1 MPSALSATPT
11 GKDVQRLTPRLM
23 RWFFGLRMLVI
34 SLFLCGS
41 ILFQIRGDAGVQWTV
56 LRYLYLL
63 VAVSYL
69 QALASLV
76 LVKHFGPLRWLAQ
89 AQIVWDLIFATF
101 LIYLTGGIASI
112 FSSFYILVIL
122 TSVLLLSRR
131 DVLLVASAAAILYGS
146 LVNFQYYHRL
156 PQLQGVF
163 FPKNI
168 GGVETLYTLFI
179 NVVAFLVVGILSG
192 ILVGRLLHSEDV
204 RQQIAIDYEELERLN
219 RAILAN
225 LTSGLVIVDRQ
236 LRIRSLNAAAQELLG
251 GGFNELYNAT
261 ISCFFP
267 DQMFVREGQF
277 QVVSR
282 GEGWLVDRSD
292 RRRPIGYNT
301 SILTDPDRRVDGLL
315 ITFQDLTHLKEM
327 EERLKRSDRLAAVG
341 QLAAGLAHEIR
352 NPLASIS
359 GSVQLLRE
367 NVALGEED
375 RSLMNIVVKEA
386 DRLNGLL
393 KEFLL
398 FARPLPPDKQWFKAD
413 EFVSELADLCSA
425 DKRFNGIDF
434 QSHCSPD
441 GELFGDR
448 GQLRQAVWNLLINA
462 AEAMPEGGHLSFD
475 VLLDPPRLVINDTG
489 PGVPEH
495 LRQKIYDP
503 FFTTKD
509 HGTGLGLATVHNIV
523 EAHGGTLELQISQQG
538 GATFIICLP
547 RDKAEA

>member
-1 MPSALSATPT
+1 
-11 GKDVQRLTPRLM
+11 
-23 RWFFGLRMLVI
+23 MLVI

-41 ILFQIRGDAGVQWTV
+41 ILFQIRGDSGAQWIV

-69 QALASLV
+69 QAMVSLV
-76 LVKHFGPLRWLAQ
+76 LVKYVGPLRWLAQ
-89 AQIVWDLIFATF
+89 SQVVWDLVFATF

-131 DVLLVASAAAILYGS
+131 DVILVASAAAILYGS
-146 LVNFQYYHRL
+146 LINFQYYRQL
-156 PQLQGVF
+156 PQLLGVV
-163 FPKNI
+163 FPTDV
-168 GGVETLYTLFI
+168 GGAETLYTLFI
-179 NVVAFLVVGILSG
+179 NIVAFLVVGILGG

-204 RQQIAIDYEELERLN
+204 RQQITIDYEELERLN
-219 RAILAN
+219 RAILEN

-236 LRIRSLNAAAQELLG
+236 LRIRSLNAAAQEMLG
-251 GGFNELYNAT
+251 GCFNELYNAT
-261 ISCFFP
+261 ISRFFP
-267 DQMFVREGQF
+267 DQMFVQEGQF

-282 GEGWLVDRSD
+282 GEGWLVDRHD
-292 RRRPIGYNT
+292 CRRPIGYNT
-301 SILTDPDRRVDGLL
+301 SILTDPDRQVDGLL
-315 ITFQDLTHLKEM
+315 VTFQDLTDLKEM

-359 GSVQLLRE
+359 GSVQLLKE
-367 NVALGEED
+367 NIALGEED

-393 KEFLL
+393 REFLL
-398 FARPLPPDKQWFKAD
+398 FARPSPPEKQWFRAE
-413 EFVSELADLCSA
+413 EFVSELANLCSA
-425 DKRFNGIDF
+425 DKRFNNIDI
-434 QSHCSPD
+434 QRHCSPD
-441 GELFGDR
+441 DELLGDR
-448 GQLRQAVWNLLINA
+448 GQLRQALWNLLINA
-462 AEAMPEGGHLSFD
+462 AEAMPDGGRLIFD
-475 VLLDPPRLVINDTG
+475 FLPNPPRLVVSDTG
-489 PGVPEH
+489 PGIPEY

-523 EAHGGTLELQISQQG
+523 EAHGGTLELQGSQQG
-538 GATFIICLP
+538 GASFVVCLP
-547 RDKAEA
+547 VDEADVHADRASC